1 MSHFKRFMFEIYSGQ
16 GNIYCIPLAE
26 AGVMPSLEW
35 LALCVLLLHLIV
47 QEIYEVF
54 VINTV

>member
-1 MSHFKRFMFEIYSGQ
+1 MSEMYSGQ
-16 GNIYCIPLAE
+16 ENIYYIPLAE
-26 AGVMPSLEW
+26 AGVMPSLES
-35 LALCVLLLHLIV
+35 LALCVPLLHLIV